1 MSDEFLRN
9 SMGVK
14 IKYQQIRKAMELEQT
29 PLYPMSLVGAE
40 VDAVRLAVNQGI
52 DSHLE
57 ACSIKERGDKYEW
70 GDRRIG
76 DRIIQTTLECLVS
89 PESLPTLL
97 RRLTEQDDEEGT
109 GSSLAEGI
117 LMTLGFNDM
126 GKYVGRDAV
135 GL

>member
-1 MSDEFLRN
+1 
-9 SMGVK
+9 MGVK
-14 IKYQQIRKAMELEQT
+14 IKYSQIRKAMEVESVH
-29 PLYPMSLVGAE
+29 LYPMSLVGAE
-40 VDAVRLAVNQGI
+40 VDAVRRAVNQGI

-57 ACSIKERGDKYEW
+57 ACSIEERGDSYKW

-76 DRIIQTTLECLVS
+76 DKILTTTLECLVS

-109 GSSLAEGI
+109 GMSLAESI
-117 LMTLGFNDM
+117 LLTLGFNDM
-126 GKYVGRDAV
+126 GKYVGREAV

>member
-1 MSDEFLRN
+1 MPDEFLHN

-14 IKYQQIRKAMELEQT
+14 IKYQQIRRAMEKEKTL
-29 PLYPMSLVGAE
+29 LYPMSLVGAE
-40 VDAVRLAVNQGI
+40 VDAVRRAVNQGI

-57 ACSIKERGDKYEW
+57 ACSIAERGDSYEW
-70 GDRRIG
+70 GNRKIG
-76 DRIIQTTLECLVS
+76 DKILTVTLECKVS

-109 GSSLAEGI
+109 GSSLVESI
-117 LMTLGFNDM
+117 LLTLGFNDM
-126 GKYVGRDAV
+126 GKYVGREAV